1 MNCEDFIESLF
12 GDDWDEGDLPSML
25 TILKDWELN
34 AKRYCVIRDFATEL
48 KLGYD
53 LRDRKDFH
61 FIDDVVDARIYDI
74 TET

>member
-1 MNCEDFIESLF
+1 MNCEDFIESLC
-12 GDDWDEGDLPSML
+12 GDGWDEGDLPSML

>member
-12 GDDWDEGDLPSML
+12 GDGWDEGDLPSML

>member
-1 MNCEDFIESLF
+1 MTCEDFIESLF
-12 GDDWDEGDLPSML
+12 GDSWDEGDLPSML

>member
-1 MNCEDFIESLF
+1 MTCEDFIESLF
-12 GDDWDEGDLPSML
+12 GDGWDEGDLPSML